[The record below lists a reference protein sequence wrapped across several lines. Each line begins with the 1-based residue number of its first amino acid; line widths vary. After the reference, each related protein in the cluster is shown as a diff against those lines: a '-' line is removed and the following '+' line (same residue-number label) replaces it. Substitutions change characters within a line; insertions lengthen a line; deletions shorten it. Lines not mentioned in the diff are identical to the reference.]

1 MPQDGVR
8 HNAPSSGTPLA
19 FICNEGRQR
28 EFRRDFLAFRPIVI
42 GLALEAARFCVL
54 RPGRMAGLTSLD
66 SRQQHVARFRAFERL
81 LVTTDA
87 GEATVRVVVKFGVRH
102 PAKRGER
109 GLDFW
114 QRLVVKAMAV
124 WGVQP
129 GWQAR
134 RLIKTTRIP
143 IGERMTLSAG
153 LAPEQFLSVGRVFR
167 DPLRWGENSKFR

>member
-1 MPQDGVR
+1 M
-8 HNAPSSGTPLA
+8 
-19 FICNEGRQR
+19 
-28 EFRRDFLAFRPIVI
+28 
-42 GLALEAARFCVL
+42 
-54 RPGRMAGLTSLD
+54 
-66 SRQQHVARFRAFERL
+66 
-81 LVTTDA
+81 
-87 GEATVRVVVKFGVRH
+87 RVVVKFGVRH

-134 RLIKTTRIP
+134 QLIKTTGIP

-153 LAPEQFLSVGRVFR
+153 LAPEQFLSGGRAFR
-167 DPLRWGENSKFR
+167 DPLPWGENSKFR